1 MSDLKKKLGRGD
13 NKIIKVVELKKVE
26 QRSKIIEEFVQE
38 FKRAVKE
45 SKYKE
50 GPLIEEFKRGIN
62 GVIRRKFIEAEWF
75 PKSVE

>member
-1 MSDLKKKLGRGD
+1 MSDLKEKLGRGD

-38 FKRAVKE
+38 FKRAVRE

-50 GPLIEEFKRGIN
+50 KPLIEKFKRGMN
-62 GVIRRKFIEAEWF
+62 GVIRRKFIEAE
-75 PKSVE
+75 